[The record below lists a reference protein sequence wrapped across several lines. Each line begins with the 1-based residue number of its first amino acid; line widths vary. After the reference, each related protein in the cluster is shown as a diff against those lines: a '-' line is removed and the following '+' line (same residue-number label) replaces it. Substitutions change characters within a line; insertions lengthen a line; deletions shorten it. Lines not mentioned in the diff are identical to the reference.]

1 MMFFTFAL
9 LSIALILLMTKK
21 KSISILFML
30 LCLIFAI
37 KEFLWE
43 IHSPDYGYRMPWIQT
58 ELLDNSLKLSS
69 MHNVSTQNSGQQL

>member
-9 LSIALILLMTKK
+9 LSISLILLINAKK
-21 KSISILFML
+21 YLSIFFMM

-58 ELLDNSLKLSS
+58 EIQDDSSVVSLNLLA
-69 MHNVSTQNSGQQL
+69 STNIIGQKI

>member
-9 LSIALILLMTKK
+9 LSIALLLLLTEKK
-21 KSISILFML
+21 TASILCIIF
-30 LCLIFAI
+30 CLMFAI

-69 MHNVSTQNSGQQL
+69 MNNVSTQNSGQQL